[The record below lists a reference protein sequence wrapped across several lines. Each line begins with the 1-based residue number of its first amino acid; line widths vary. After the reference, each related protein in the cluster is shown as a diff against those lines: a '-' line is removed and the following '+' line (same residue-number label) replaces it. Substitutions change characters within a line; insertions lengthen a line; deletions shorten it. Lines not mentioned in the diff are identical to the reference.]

1 MTMKTVDDL
10 VRRWEN
16 ERGPFGDIGWCEFC
30 IIPADKYV
38 QVGTAFYFLCC
49 THYKEFTQ
57 VLALGKL
64 PLDTE

>member
-1 MTMKTVDDL
+1 MKTVNDL

-30 IIPADKYV
+30 IIPAEKYV
-38 QVGTAFYFLCC
+38 QAGTAFYFLCR

-57 VLALGKL
+57 TLSLGKL
-64 PLDTE
+64 PIDTD